1 MINSGSFINSQLR
14 TTEKHM
20 RIGILGAGMI
30 GGTLGTL
37 WHNAGHE
44 VCFANRHPEKLHD
57 LVSRLG
63 PRATVDTV
71 EAAASFGPVVLWAVP
86 LVATPELGQRLSALL
101 KDKVVLDT
109 ANPYPARD
117 GAIAQEVI
125 ASGRGTGVW
134 TAGHLPTAKVV
145 RAFNTVF
152 FKTLQNE
159 ANRLGDRLGIPLAG
173 DDDDALQ
180 VAAQLAIDAGFA
192 PVIVGELDRG
202 RSFEPGTLVYNTGM
216 SASALRRALG
226 V

>member
-1 MINSGSFINSQLR
+1 
-14 TTEKHM
+14 M
-20 RIGILGAGMI
+20 RIGIMGAGMI
-30 GGTLGTL
+30 GATLGTL
-37 WHNAGHE
+37 WYKVGHE
-44 VCFANRHPEKLHD
+44 VRFATRHPEKLHD
-57 LVSRLG
+57 LVQSLG
-63 PRATVDTV
+63 PGASCGTV
-71 EAAASFGPVVLWAVP
+71 EEAASFGPVVLWAVP
-86 LVATPELGQRLSALL
+86 LGATPDLGRRLGALL

-173 DDDDALQ
+173 DDAEALQ

-202 RSFEPGTLVYNTGM
+202 DRKSV
-216 SASALRRALG
+216 

>member
-1 MINSGSFINSQLR
+1 MINSGGFINSQLLI
-14 TTEKHM
+14 TEKHM

-37 WHNAGHE
+37 WHDAGHE
-44 VCFANRHPEKLHD
+44 VCFATRHPEKLHD
-57 LVSRLG
+57 LVTRLG
-63 PRATVDTV
+63 PRASTDTI

-86 LVATPELGQRLSALL
+86 LVATPELGQRLAGLL

-125 ASGRGTGVW
+125 ASGHGTGVW
-134 TAGHLPTAKVV
+134 TAGHLPMAKVV

-152 FKTLQNE
+152 FKTLQKE
-159 ANRLGDRLGIPLAG
+159 AHRLGDRLGIPLAG
-173 DDDDALQ
+173 DDAEAVQ
-180 VAAQLAIDAGFA
+180 VAAQLAVDAGFA
-192 PVIVGELDRG
+192 PVVVGGLERG
-202 RSFEPGTLVYNTGM
+202 REFEPGTAVYNTGM